1 MCQGETGVKTWRVV
15 MLCSIALFQFP
26 FIFIQWL
33 SGIDKGFSKN
43 KMMQLG
49 NNRSRERCVS
59 VDNWALAHLLCE
71 THQTGRWFLTALL
84 QLRCHGSSPPI
95 PVAANSEASE
105 TAHSDGSPVES
116 VARWLVTSFFS
127 SLSTVDKF
135 QLTKLFLKIAS
146 YIRRLLG
153 WINIPEFYFSKWMI
167 LHGHM
172 QNQWFFLLRFWSMF
186 WNWFNP
192 GFRAYKV
199 VLYGFWFSQA
209 LLRE

>member
-1 MCQGETGVKTWRVV
+1 MLCQGKTGVGTSW
-15 MLCSIALFQFP
+15 
-26 FIFIQWL
+26 
-33 SGIDKGFSKN
+33 SGIDRGLSKN
-43 KMMQLG
+43 KMMQLE
-49 NNRSRERCVS
+49 NNRSREVCVC
-59 VDNWALAHLLCE
+59 VCVCVCV
-71 THQTGRWFLTALL
+71 
-84 QLRCHGSSPPI
+84 RCHGSSPPI

-105 TAHSDGSPVES
+105 TAHSDGFPVES

>member
-1 MCQGETGVKTWRVV
+1 MELIEDYQKLKW
-15 MLCSIALFQFP
+15 CSWKI
-26 FIFIQWL
+26 
-33 SGIDKGFSKN
+33 IDP
-43 KMMQLG
+43 
-49 NNRSRERCVS
+49 ERCVCVCVCVRVC